1 MFGEIA
7 ANLVLD
13 DALSVLDVLQTFF
26 DLFLERR
33 LEVEL
38 VHRVERH
45 HWMKEMVCV
54 EAFRA
59 DLLLAFETKQYVVLH
74 MLPTFVGEIG
84 EFSGRCHFLLANVDL
99 GLAILVLRKELIP
112 LDGFLDQ
119 GEVF

>member
-1 MFGEIA
+1 MQPAACLDVPFPCACSLGFLWFGFGSF
-7 ANLVLD
+7 LVLD

-59 DLLLAFETKQYVVLH
+59 DLLLAFQAE
-74 MLPTFVGEIG
+74 
-84 EFSGRCHFLLANVDL
+84 
-99 GLAILVLRKELIP
+99 
-112 LDGFLDQ
+112 
-119 GEVF
+119 